1 MRRLTFGYIFYTS
14 FVEYYSVASDNSIM
28 SDSFN
33 CKDSYEN
40 QFLTLLDDCSKKGSQ
55 ESN

>member
-1 MRRLTFGYIFYTS
+1 MGYIFYTP